1 MSNSRHPRR
10 RQFPHLVAGPPT
22 LPILR
27 HIAMTP
33 SYPLRTITKPLVAI
47 VVAVLMVGAG
57 DVVAQQS
64 AAPPDFSG
72 IWGHPYWPS
81 FEPPASGPGPV
92 TNRSRV
98 RAGPLAGLSN
108 GRELVGDY
116 TNPILKPWASDAL
129 KKRGE
134 AEISG
139 MLSPTPYNQCWPQ
152 GVPFILFNFGM
163 QMLQQ
168 PDKIIIIY
176 FSDQFR
182 QVRMNQQ
189 HPAKVTPSWHG
200 DSVGHYEGGTLV
212 IDTVGIK
219 ADRPFAMVDMYG
231 TPHTEALHV
240 IERYRLVDYEVAKQA
255 LDRNAKEN
263 MRFGPGI
270 QPFDYDPNYRGKH
283 LQLEFTVE
291 DEGAFTRPWSAT
303 VTYARPRVVI
313 PSGWSEFICAENRRE
328 HPTDAEAEIPHA
340 DKPDF

>member
-1 MSNSRHPRR
+1 MSNLRLPRR
-10 RQFPHLVAGPPT
+10 RHFLDAVTGSHALPALPCIAVAQSYSLRATTKLLVT
-22 LPILR
+22 F
-27 HIAMTP
+27 AMAT
-33 SYPLRTITKPLVAI
+33 
-47 VVAVLMVGAG
+47 LMVCAG
-57 DVVAQQS
+57 DAVAQQS
-64 AAPPDFSG
+64 AVPPDFSG
-72 IWGHPYWPS
+72 VWGHPYWPS

-98 RAGPLAGLSN
+98 AAGPQAGRSN

-116 TNPILKPWASDAL
+116 TNSILKPWASDIL

-134 AEISG
+134 VERSG

-168 PDKIIIIY
+168 PDKIVIFY

-200 DSVGHYEGGTLV
+200 DSVGHYEGDTLV
-212 IDTVGIK
+212 IDTIGIK

-240 IERYRLVDYEVAKQA
+240 VERYRLVDYEVAKEA

-263 MRFGPGI
+263 IRFGPGA

-283 LQLEFTVE
+283 LQLELTVE
-291 DEGAFTRPWSAT
+291 DEGTFTRPWSAT

-328 HPTDAEAEIPHA
+328 HPTGAEAEIPHA